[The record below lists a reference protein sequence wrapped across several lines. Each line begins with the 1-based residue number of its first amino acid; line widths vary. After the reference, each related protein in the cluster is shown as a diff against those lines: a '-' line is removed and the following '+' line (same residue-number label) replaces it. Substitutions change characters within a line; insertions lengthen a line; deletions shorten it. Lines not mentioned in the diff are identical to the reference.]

1 MSNGTN
7 KPWWLPEGQTTD
19 LSSTQD
25 FGQAGTGHGSIL
37 QPFNPRALYQTP
49 TNQAGPMGMINTNPV
64 GNIYGDNPF
73 TGNNWVNPGNLFTP
87 QTMPRLEGY
96 SSAPIPGSL
105 QNITPPAATG
115 EPGGGVSWMQRQ
127 GMNLQDMFSNF
138 GDSRFAQNMQS
149 PQAMAGVAQGI
160 GGIMQGLIGRTA
172 RRNAQIAA
180 QDDYDN
186 LRQQYLDLDTSNL
199 YAGVVNKYRD
209 MENTYE
215 DLTVNQ
221 QQALFER
228 QMFEQQQ
235 ANIMQNLA
243 GAAGGSGIAG
253 LAQAMANQGQMQ
265 AQRASATIGLQESRI
280 NMMRAQEASRLQQ
293 LERAGEAQ
301 AEQMRLAGAERAR
314 SLDWQ
319 KTGTLF
325 GMSQQ
330 ELAAANQAIA
340 QSDAALYGGI
350 GSLVGTGLTAAAMS
364 DRKLKKNIHLIGRS
378 PSGLNIYSFEYIDSK
393 YGDGIFQGVM
403 ADEIPLD
410 AVVDSGK
417 GYNMVNYSMI
427 DVDFKKIN

>member
-1 MSNGTN
+1 Y
-7 KPWWLPEGQTTD
+7 EHQ
-19 LSSTQD
+19 
-25 FGQAGTGHGSIL
+25 GTGNILGLDFTGGGTTTQATVSGGRDPFYMPMQKIQPLGL
-37 QPFNPRALYQTP
+37 QPLSNVNASMIGGGEGFVGST
-49 TNQAGPMGMINTNPV
+49 MGGGTV
-64 GNIYGDNPF
+64 S
-73 TGNNWVNPGNLFTP
+73 
-87 QTMPRLEGY
+87 MPY
-96 SSAPIPGSL
+96 
-105 QNITPPAATG
+105 N
-115 EPGGGVSWMQRQ
+115 PGGGVSWMQRQ
-127 GMNLQDMFSNF
+127 GMNLQDTFSNF

-235 ANIMQNLA
+235 ANIMQDLA
-243 GAAGGSGIAG
+243 GAAGSSGIAG

-301 AEQMRLAGAERAR
+301 AEQMRLAGAETAR

-350 GSLVGTGLTAAAMS
+350 GSLVGTGLTAAIS

-410 AVVDSGK
+410 AVVDSGE